1 MNNQQFRRLVL
12 DTPARQD
19 GASGGSPKPGSVPS
33 SLGSKRSSFVPM
45 TPRTVRGSGGVDFAR
60 QLAER
65 DSQSQPTKKFRSAA
79 APRGTKL
86 GAGYRDRTLDRQE
99 QDEADDKAARIK
111 ALEEQMKLG
120 QIEPEVFE
128 RLRDQITGGDV
139 GSTHLVKGLDRR
151 LLERV
156 RRGEDVLNGS
166 KEDKSSEPQPDV
178 DDEFE
183 KLEEQEVAPVEREK
197 VVKRGDMAPPP
208 PIAGIKRSRNDILA
222 ELKAQRLAAKTAAEP
237 APDARFRDI
246 GAQKQQNTRI
256 QHEHGNVKK
265 KVRKVQQSTKSPVA
279 EKPVKFL
286 DEGVLVPEIKKV
298 AEPEEE
304 DDDDIFEGAGTEYN
318 PLGDEDE
325 DEDEDMEA
333 EKAPVITPPDD
344 GEGEE
349 EGTQVPPPQPTS
361 KPRNYFKSTPLSQI
375 LDDAPQNPLSDPNF
389 LAAVKRAGS
398 LANFKL
404 NLEKEDQDR
413 SADDGEDPEAKEARL
428 KRRAQMLAQVDRDL
442 EDIDMGFGES
452 SEWKGV
458 DAADNDEDE
467 GAEGGGERTARS
479 HPRAAAP
486 ATPPTPSSASRH
498 TRPDR
503 TASLSASRAS
513 GCPNRSARV
522 RRKNEALGSL
532 SKVAGT
538 IGRTSGRS
546 AANASETARCT
557 GSSTAASR
565 CSDGERVWASSACAI
580 ASESVI
586 MAPEG
591 IWTVGIV

>member
-256 QHEHGNVKK
+256 QRDEKGREIMFVTDEHGNVKK

-349 EGTQVPPPQPTS
+349 EGELTDRTPTLAAAQSETPAQVPPPQPTS

-452 SEWKGV
+452 RYGDDEGEEEGGTKIRLSEWKGV

-467 GAEGGGERTARS
+467 GAEGGGGRGGKRKRARKRKGDKNS
-479 HPRAAAP
+479 AA
-486 ATPPTPSSASRH
+486 
-498 TRPDR
+498 DV
-503 TASLSASRAS
+503 L
-513 GCPNRSARV
+513 GV
-522 RRKNEALGSL
+522 LERRKGEA
-532 SKVAGT
+532 K
-538 IGRTSGRS
+538 
-546 AANASETARCT
+546 
-557 GSSTAASR
+557 
-565 CSDGERVWASSACAI
+565 
-580 ASESVI
+580 
-586 MAPEG
+586 
-591 IWTVGIV
+591 